1 MARKIEYSEEI
12 WNRLKE
18 VYESSPKITWQALV
32 DQVGEE
38 LGCEMPSPSVVRRK
52 ALAEK
57 WKKKAKSLVKK
68 TAQELN
74 KEIKKLT
81 KKNNGQEDTQTTDKS
96 EKSDSQNSV
105 KKTSNIAEFN
115 SQNSKNNGHNNGG
128 RSTVN
133 ENYLKSALVVKN
145 NRIRAHKLGELITD
159 TIDSVIHIRDEV
171 LNLNNPTE
179 DELALVKFKMG
190 LISQVVDLNVKQS
203 ISISNIARTEA
214 MFWGLDVDDLK
225 DQSEVQA
232 RRSSVI
238 SGAEERMAIAKANMK
253 KKKEEA
259 FMRKLAL
266 IEAGEVEPE
275 DEKVK
280 IELEKCQT

>member
-32 DQVGEE
+32 DHVGEE

-81 KKNNGQEDTQTTDKS
+81 KKNNGQENTQTTDKS

-179 DELALVKFKMG
+179 EQLALVKFKMG
-190 LISQVVDLNVKQS
+190 LICQVVDLNVKQS
-203 ISISNIARTEA
+203 ISISNIAKTEA

-275 DEKVK
+275 DEKS
-280 IELEKCQT
+280 EN

>member
-81 KKNNGQEDTQTTDKS
+81 KKNNGQEDTQDTEKS
-96 EKSDSQNSV
+96 EKSDSQKSV

-115 SQNSKNNGHNNGG
+115 SQNSKNSGHNNGG

-179 DELALVKFKMG
+179 EQLALVKFKMG
-190 LISQVVDLNVKQS
+190 LICQVVDLNVKQS
-203 ISISNIARTEA
+203 ISISNIAKTEA

-253 KKKEEA
+253 RKKEEA

-275 DEKVK
+275 DSSNE
-280 IELEKCQT
+280 

>member
-81 KKNNGQEDTQTTDKS
+81 KKNNGQEDTQGTDKT

-115 SQNSKNNGHNNGG
+115 SQNSKNNGNNNGG

-253 KKKEEA
+253 RKKEEA

-275 DEKVK
+275 S
-280 IELEKCQT
+280 

>member
-81 KKNNGQEDTQTTDKS
+81 KKIM
-96 EKSDSQNSV
+96 V
-105 KKTSNIAEFN
+105 KKIHKILINQKKVIVKIP
-115 SQNSKNNGHNNGG
+115 SKN
-128 RSTVN
+128 
-133 ENYLKSALVVKN
+133 VKY
-145 NRIRAHKLGELITD
+145 
-159 TIDSVIHIRDEV
+159 
-171 LNLNNPTE
+171 
-179 DELALVKFKMG
+179 
-190 LISQVVDLNVKQS
+190 
-203 ISISNIARTEA
+203 
-214 MFWGLDVDDLK
+214 
-225 DQSEVQA
+225 
-232 RRSSVI
+232 
-238 SGAEERMAIAKANMK
+238 
-253 KKKEEA
+253 
-259 FMRKLAL
+259 
-266 IEAGEVEPE
+266 
-275 DEKVK
+275 
-280 IELEKCQT
+280 C

>member
-81 KKNNGQEDTQTTDKS
+81 KKNNGQEDAQDTDKT

-115 SQNSKNNGHNNGG
+115 SQNSKNNGNNNGG

-275 DEKVK
+275 DEKS
-280 IELEKCQT
+280 EN

>member
-32 DQVGEE
+32 DHVGEE

-81 KKNNGQEDTQTTDKS
+81 KKNNGQEDTQNTDKS

-115 SQNSKNNGHNNGG
+115 SQNSKNNGNNNGG

-275 DEKVK
+275 DSSNE
-280 IELEKCQT
+280 

>member
-32 DQVGEE
+32 DHVGEE

-81 KKNNGQEDTQTTDKS
+81 KKNNGQENTQTTDKS

-179 DELALVKFKMG
+179 EQLALVKFKMG
-190 LISQVVDLNVKQS
+190 LICQVVDLNVKQS
-203 ISISNIARTEA
+203 ISISNIAKTEA

-266 IEAGEVEPE
+266 IEAGEVEPDDKNE
-275 DEKVK
+275 
-280 IELEKCQT
+280 

>member
-12 WNRLKE
+12 WNRLKQ
-18 VYESSPKITWQALV
+18 VYESSPKITWQGLV
-32 DQVGEE
+32 DHVGEE

-68 TAQELN
+68 TARELN

-81 KKNNGQEDTQTTDKS
+81 NKNDGQDASQDS
-96 EKSDSQNSV
+96 ENKQKNDRQNSV
-105 KKTSNIAEFN
+105 KKTSNIAEIDG
-115 SQNSKNNGHNNGG
+115 QNSNNNGKNNGGN
-128 RSTVN
+128 STIN

-145 NRIRAHKLGELITD
+145 NRVRAHKLGELITD

-179 DELALVKFKMG
+179 EQLALVKFKMG
-190 LISQVVDLNVKQS
+190 LICQVVDLNVKQS

-238 SGAEERMAIAKANMK
+238 AGAEDRMAIAKANMK

-266 IEAGEVEPE
+266 VEAGEIEYE
-275 DEKVK
+275 DVQE
-280 IELEKCQT
+280 

>member
-81 KKNNGQEDTQTTDKS
+81 KKNNGQEDAQDTDKK

-115 SQNSKNNGHNNGG
+115 SQNSKNNGNNNGG

-253 KKKEEA
+253 RKKEEA

-266 IEAGEVEPE
+266 IEAGEVDTEE
-275 DEKVK
+275 NEKS
-280 IELEKCQT
+280 EN

>member
-18 VYESSPKITWQALV
+18 VYESSPKITWQGLV
-32 DQVGEE
+32 DHVGEE

-68 TAQELN
+68 SAQELN

-81 KKNNGQEDTQTTDKS
+81 NKNNGQDESQGS
-96 EKSDSQNSV
+96 ENKEKTNSQNSV

-115 SQNSKNNGHNNGG
+115 SQNSKNNGQNNGG
-128 RSTVN
+128 SSSIN

-145 NRIRAHKLGELITD
+145 NRVRAHKLGGLIDD
-159 TIDSVIHIRDEV
+159 TIDSVIHVRDEI
-171 LNLNNPTE
+171 LRLENPTE
-179 DELALVKFKMG
+179 DQLALVKFKMG
-190 LISQVVDLNVKQS
+190 IICQIVDLNVKQS
-203 ISISNIARTEA
+203 ISVSNIAKVEA
-214 MFWGLDVDDLK
+214 QFWGLDVDDLK

-253 KKKEEA
+253 KKKEDA

-266 IEAGEVEPE
+266 VEAGEIEPE
-275 DEKVK
+275 SDQE
-280 IELEKCQT
+280 

>member
-81 KKNNGQEDTQTTDKS
+81 KKNNGQEDTQDTEKS
-96 EKSDSQNSV
+96 EKSDSQKSV

-115 SQNSKNNGHNNGG
+115 SQNSKNSGHNNGG

-179 DELALVKFKMG
+179 EQLALVKFKMG
-190 LISQVVDLNVKQS
+190 LICQIVDLNVKQS
-203 ISISNIARTEA
+203 ISISNIAKTEA

-253 KKKEEA
+253 RKKEEA

-275 DEKVK
+275 DSSNE
-280 IELEKCQT
+280 

>member
-18 VYESSPKITWQALV
+18 VYESSPKITWQGLV

-68 TAQELN
+68 SAQELN

-81 KKNNGQEDTQTTDKS
+81 NKNNGQNNSQGTENK
-96 EKSDSQNSV
+96 EKCNSQNSV

-115 SQNSKNNGHNNGG
+115 SQNSKNNGQNNG
-128 RSTVN
+128 RSSSIN

-145 NRIRAHKLGELITD
+145 NRVRAHKLGGLIDD
-159 TIDSVIHIRDEV
+159 TIDSVIHVRDEI
-171 LNLNNPTE
+171 LRLNNPTDE
-179 DELALVKFKMG
+179 ELALVKFKMG
-190 LISQVVDLNVKQS
+190 IICQIVDLNVKQS
-203 ISISNIARTEA
+203 ISVSNIAKVEA
-214 MFWGLDVDDLK
+214 QFWGLDVDDLK

-253 KKKEEA
+253 KKKEDA

-266 IEAGEVEPE
+266 VEAGEIEPE
-275 DEKVK
+275 DN
-280 IELEKCQT
+280 

>member
-18 VYESSPKITWQALV
+18 VYESSPKITWQGLV

-38 LGCEMPSPSVVRRK
+38 LSCEMPSPSVVRRK

-68 TAQELN
+68 SAQELN

-81 KKNNGQEDTQTTDKS
+81 NKNNGQVELQNNENK
-96 EKSDSQNSV
+96 EKNNSQNSV

-115 SQNSKNNGHNNGG
+115 SQNSKNNSQSNGG
-128 RSTVN
+128 NPTVN
-133 ENYLKSALVVKN
+133 ENYLKSAIVVKN
-145 NRIRAHKLGELITD
+145 NRVRAHKLGGLIDD
-159 TIDSVIHIRDEV
+159 TIDSVIHVRDEI
-171 LNLNNPTE
+171 LRLENPTE
-179 DELALVKFKMG
+179 EQLALVKFKMG
-190 LISQVVDLNVKQS
+190 IICQIVDLNVKQS
-203 ISISNIARTEA
+203 ISVSNIAKVEA
-214 MFWGLDVDDLK
+214 QFWGLDTDDLK

-238 SGAEERMAIAKANMK
+238 SGAEERMALAKANMK
-253 KKKEEA
+253 KKKEEV

-266 IEAGEVEPE
+266 VEAGEIEPE
-275 DEKVK
+275 NDQE
-280 IELEKCQT
+280 

>member
-81 KKNNGQEDTQTTDKS
+81 KKNNGQEDTQNTDKS

-115 SQNSKNNGHNNGG
+115 SQNSKNNGNNNGG
-128 RSTVN
+128 SSTVN

-253 KKKEEA
+253 RKKEEA

-266 IEAGEVEPE
+266 IEAGEVDTEE
-275 DEKVK
+275 NEKS
-280 IELEKCQT
+280 EN

>member
-81 KKNNGQEDTQTTDKS
+81 KKNNGQEDTQNTDKS

-115 SQNSKNNGHNNGG
+115 SQNYKNNGNNNGG

-266 IEAGEVEPE
+266 IEAGEVDPE
-275 DEKVK
+275 DK
-280 IELEKCQT
+280 

>member
-115 SQNSKNNGHNNGG
+115 SKNSKNNGHNNGG

-275 DEKVK
+275 DEKS
-280 IELEKCQT
+280 EN

>member
-81 KKNNGQEDTQTTDKS
+81 KKNNGQEDTQNTDKS

-115 SQNSKNNGHNNGG
+115 SQNSKNNGNNNGG

-145 NRIRAHKLGELITD
+145 NCIRAHKLGELITD

-275 DEKVK
+275 DSSNE
-280 IELEKCQT
+280 

>member
-81 KKNNGQEDTQTTDKS
+81 KKNNGQEDAQDTDKK

-115 SQNSKNNGHNNGG
+115 SQNSKNNGNNNGG

-253 KKKEEA
+253 RKKEEA

-266 IEAGEVEPE
+266 IEAGEIEPE
-275 DEKVK
+275 DN
-280 IELEKCQT
+280 

>member
-81 KKNNGQEDTQTTDKS
+81 KKNNGQENTQTTDKS
-96 EKSDSQNSV
+96 ENSDSQNSV

-259 FMRKLAL
+259 FKRKLAL
-266 IEAGEVEPE
+266 IEAGEVDTEE
-275 DEKVK
+275 QD
-280 IELEKCQT
+280 QS

>member
-81 KKNNGQEDTQTTDKS
+81 KKNNGQEDTQNTDKS

-115 SQNSKNNGHNNGG
+115 SQNSKNNGNNNGG

-266 IEAGEVEPE
+266 IEAGEVEPDDKNE
-275 DEKVK
+275 
-280 IELEKCQT
+280 

>member
-18 VYESSPKITWQALV
+18 VYESSPKITWQGLV
-32 DQVGEE
+32 DHVGEE

-68 TAQELN
+68 SAQELN

-81 KKNNGQEDTQTTDKS
+81 NKNNGQDDSQDSENKGKS
-96 EKSDSQNSV
+96 NSQNSV
-105 KKTSNIAEFN
+105 KKASNIAEFN
-115 SQNSKNNGHNNGG
+115 SQNSKNNGQSNGG
-128 RSTVN
+128 SSSVN

-145 NRIRAHKLGELITD
+145 NRVRAHKLGGLIDD
-159 TIDSVIHIRDEV
+159 TIDSVIHVRDEI
-171 LNLNNPTE
+171 LRLHNPTDE
-179 DELALVKFKMG
+179 ELALVKFKMG
-190 LISQVVDLNVKQS
+190 IICQIVDLNVKQS
-203 ISISNIARTEA
+203 ISVSNMAKVEA
-214 MFWGLDVDDLK
+214 QFWGLDVDDLK

-259 FMRKLAL
+259 FMRKLEL
-266 IEAGEVEPE
+266 VEAGEIEPE
-275 DEKVK
+275 DDQK
-280 IELEKCQT
+280 

>member
-18 VYESSPKITWQALV
+18 VYESSPKITWQGLV
-32 DQVGEE
+32 DHVGEE

-68 TAQELN
+68 SAQELN

-81 KKNNGQEDTQTTDKS
+81 NKNNGQNNSQGTENK
-96 EKSDSQNSV
+96 EKCNSQNSV

-115 SQNSKNNGHNNGG
+115 SQNSKNNGQNNGG
-128 RSTVN
+128 SSSIN

-145 NRIRAHKLGELITD
+145 NRVRAHKLGGLIDD
-159 TIDSVIHIRDEV
+159 TIDSVIHVRDEI
-171 LNLNNPTE
+171 LRLNNPTDE
-179 DELALVKFKMG
+179 ELALVKFKMG
-190 LISQVVDLNVKQS
+190 IICQIVDLNVKQS
-203 ISISNIARTEA
+203 ISVSNIAKVEA
-214 MFWGLDVDDLK
+214 QFWGLDVDDLK

-253 KKKEEA
+253 KKKEDA

-266 IEAGEVEPE
+266 VEAGEIEPE
-275 DEKVK
+275 DN
-280 IELEKCQT
+280 

>member
-1 MARKIEYSEEI
+1 MASKIEYSEEI

-18 VYESSPKITWQALV
+18 VYESSPKITWRGLV

-81 KKNNGQEDTQTTDKS
+81 KKNNGQEDTQDTEKTVKS
-96 EKSDSQNSV
+96 NSQNSV

-115 SQNSKNNGHNNGG
+115 SQNSKNSGHNNGG

-179 DELALVKFKMG
+179 EQLALVKFKMG
-190 LISQVVDLNVKQS
+190 LICQVVDLNVKQS
-203 ISISNIARTEA
+203 ISISNIAKTEA

-266 IEAGEVEPE
+266 IEAGEVEPDDKNE
-275 DEKVK
+275 
-280 IELEKCQT
+280 

>member
-18 VYESSPKITWQALV
+18 VYESSPKITWQGLV
-32 DQVGEE
+32 DHVGEE

-68 TAQELN
+68 SAQELN

-81 KKNNGQEDTQTTDKS
+81 KNNNGQDEPQGAEKSKKS
-96 EKSDSQNSV
+96 ESQNSV

-115 SQNSKNNGHNNGG
+115 SQNSKNNGQSNGG
-128 RSTVN
+128 HSSVN
-133 ENYLKSALVVKN
+133 ENFLKSALVVKN
-145 NRIRAHKLGELITD
+145 NRVRAHKLGELITD

-179 DELALVKFKMG
+179 EQLALVKFKMG
-190 LISQVVDLNVKQS
+190 LICQVVDLNVKQS

-214 MFWGLDVDDLK
+214 MFWGLDADDLK
-225 DQSEVQA
+225 DQSEIQA

-238 SGAEERMAIAKANMK
+238 AGAEDRMAIAKANMK

-266 IEAGEVEPE
+266 VEAGEIEPE
-275 DEKVK
+275 DN
-280 IELEKCQT
+280 

>member
-18 VYESSPKITWQALV
+18 VYESSPKITWQGLV

-38 LGCEMPSPSVVRRK
+38 LCCEMPSPSVVRRK

-81 KKNNGQEDTQTTDKS
+81 KKNNGQEDTQDTENTKKS
-96 EKSDSQNSV
+96 NSQNSV

-115 SQNSKNNGHNNGG
+115 SQNSKNSGHNNGG
-128 RSTVN
+128 RTTVN

-190 LISQVVDLNVKQS
+190 LISQG

-253 KKKEEA
+253 RKKEEA

-266 IEAGEVEPE
+266 IEAGEVDPE
-275 DEKVK
+275 DE
-280 IELEKCQT
+280 INE

>member
-1 MARKIEYSEEI
+1 
-12 WNRLKE
+12 
-18 VYESSPKITWQALV
+18 
-32 DQVGEE
+32 
-38 LGCEMPSPSVVRRK
+38 VVRRK

-81 KKNNGQEDTQTTDKS
+81 KKNNGQEDTQDTEKTVKS
-96 EKSDSQNSV
+96 NSQNSV

-115 SQNSKNNGHNNGG
+115 SQNSKNSGHNNGG

-179 DELALVKFKMG
+179 EQLALVKFKMG
-190 LISQVVDLNVKQS
+190 LICQVVDLNVKQS
-203 ISISNIARTEA
+203 ISISNIAKTEA

-266 IEAGEVEPE
+266 IEAGEVEPDDKNE
-275 DEKVK
+275 
-280 IELEKCQT
+280 

>member
-18 VYESSPKITWQALV
+18 VYESSPKIPWQGLV

-81 KKNNGQEDTQTTDKS
+81 KKNNGQEDTQDTEKTVKS
-96 EKSDSQNSV
+96 NSQNSV

-115 SQNSKNNGHNNGG
+115 SQNSKNSGHNNGG

-179 DELALVKFKMG
+179 EQLALVKFKMG
-190 LISQVVDLNVKQS
+190 LICQVVDLNVKQS

-266 IEAGEVEPE
+266 IEAGEVEPDDKNE
-275 DEKVK
+275 
-280 IELEKCQT
+280 

>member
-81 KKNNGQEDTQTTDKS
+81 KKNNGQEDAQDTDKT

-115 SQNSKNNGHNNGG
+115 SQNSKNNGNNNGG

-275 DEKVK
+275 DSSNE
-280 IELEKCQT
+280 